1 MALAV
6 TRQPASIV
14 RLWACNQAL
23 LPLLP
28 WDSINWVLGTVP
40 VCMSEEIIQRMLRQA
55 KEGFGNIF
63 AHRRGQHSLPNFLV
77 ATSRYRIVTLTSAAH
92 SVDLLGKM

>member
-23 LPLLP
+23 LLLLP

-40 VCMSEEIIQRMLRQA
+40 VCMSEEIIQRMLRR
-55 KEGFGNIF
+55 K
-63 AHRRGQHSLPNFLV
+63 RGLGTFLPTGKQSLPNFLV

-92 SVDLLGKM
+92 SVDLLGKMYVN